1 MNTIELTVQSMT
13 CGSCV
18 KHVSAALKQLG
29 AVSSVEVDLAAGLV
43 RVTGSAPVEALITAL
58 DDAGYPAHG
67 FSRYGG
73 PRDAC
78 GLTGHGQWPR
88 AASLS
93 SVRPE

>member
-1 MNTIELTVQSMT
+1 MNTIELTVQGMT

-58 DDAGYPAHG
+58 DDAGYPAQIAAALTT
-67 FSRYGG
+67 SCATPAKNQSKGG
-73 PRDAC
+73 C
-78 GLTGHGQWPR
+78 CCH
-88 AASLS
+88 
-93 SVRPE
+93 